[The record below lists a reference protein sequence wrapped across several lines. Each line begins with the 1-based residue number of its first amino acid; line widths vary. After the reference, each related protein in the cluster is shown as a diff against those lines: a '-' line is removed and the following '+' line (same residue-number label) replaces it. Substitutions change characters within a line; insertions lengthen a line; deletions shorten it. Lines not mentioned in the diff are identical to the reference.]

1 NEVVAPSTAGA
12 KDVETLRT
20 LADRTDGQAIVDDT
34 NLDGGLQQVVT
45 DSSAYYL
52 LTYRSTH
59 AADGKFREVQVGV
72 KRPGV
77 RVRARKGY
85 WALWPDEEY
94 VTDLLAR
101 GDAPPAPRLPPGF
114 DVARRTSPLIQPW
127 LGISRGTAGKVRVTF
142 VWEPA
147 PRVPGDR
154 TRAGPPSR
162 VVLKAL
168 GQDGTPAFDGAVAPA
183 SASRVGPDEAAR
195 AVFDVPPGRVRL
207 VISIQDAAAQQ
218 I

>member
-1 NEVVAPSTAGA
+1 M
-12 KDVETLRT
+12 
-20 LADRTDGQAIVDDT
+20 
-34 NLDGGLQQVVT
+34 VT

-195 AVFDVPPGRVRL
+195 AVFDATTRYHHPAHSDEWKDPGLAAR
-207 VISIQDAAAQQ
+207 IDALLALLLKGLEAPRKR
-218 I
+218 